1 MCAMVCVTG
10 ASRWGYTECRSA
22 AGFEVSEP
30 DGTHLYYTMG
40 ESEFGRYF
48 ITKHREGVNAPGA
61 KRKAGQPASAA
72 SVQRML
78 SITLPDALAAGVEGV
93 PFGSAGGF
101 RLWSGH
107 WDAPAYA
114 P

>member
-72 SVQRML
+72 SLRAV
-78 SITLPDALAAGVEGV
+78 
-93 PFGSAGGF
+93 GSW
-101 RLWSGH
+101 RSGH
-107 WDAPAYA
+107 VSRSIAAHLGRAGLVWRPDELNCHHCR
-114 P
+114 